1 MEDKDILALYRAGDD
16 RAAAESNAKYGAGCV
31 RIAQNILDNNHEA
44 EVCVKD
50 ALAEANPPASTQRL
64 EPFLQKTTR
73 DLAIGRFEAQGN
85 AKRGDCH
92 FQFILDEL
100 NQCAPAG
107 STGFGGGFD
116 DDAEAAKVGAS
127 INRFLRRQRG
137 EVRDVFICRY
147 FYGET
152 AGEISRRFG
161 LSDNRVYALLR
172 RTRQKLRKH
181 LEKEGIRL

>member
-1 MEDKDILALYRAGDD
+1 MEDNEILALYAAGDE
-16 RAAAESNAKYGAGCV
+16 RAAIESNAKYGATCV

-44 EVCVKD
+44 EVCVRD
-50 ALAEANPPASTQRL
+50 ALADATPPRNTADL
-64 EPFLQKTTR
+64 GMFLAKTTR
-73 DLAIGRFEAQGN
+73 DLAISRFQARGN

-116 DDAEAAKVGAS
+116 DETEAAKVGAA
-127 INRFLRRQRG
+127 INRFLLRQRG
-137 EVRDVFICRY
+137 EVQDVFICRY
-147 FYGET
+147 FYGESV
-152 AGEISRRFG
+152 GEITRRFG
-161 LSDNRVYALLR
+161 LTDSRVYTLLR
-172 RTRQKLRKH
+172 RIRLKLRKH